1 MKQSG
6 FPLGWDE
13 VRVKKVLTHYEL
25 QSEDKAVAEDEAV
38 YQAAGQQPLASQ
50 ETPC

>member
-1 MKQSG
+1 MKQSR
-6 FPLGWDE
+6 FPSGWDE
-13 VRVKKVLTHYEL
+13 VRVKRVLTHYES
-25 QSEDKAVAEDEAV
+25 QSEDEAVTEDEAV